1 LNAIAVSRVLFT
13 VTGLTAPGLTDGIS
27 PSSFPAVDKI
37 EVFCTLIFKNP
48 KPLKSS
54 IFYTASS
61 RKFTFKYEF
70 FTISEMS

>member
-1 LNAIAVSRVLFT
+1 MLFT
-13 VTGLTAPGLTDGIS
+13 VSGLTDCIFL
-27 PSSFPAVDKI
+27 PPSFPAVDI
-37 EVFCTLIFKNP
+37 IDVFFILIFKNP

-70 FTISEMS
+70 FTISEMP